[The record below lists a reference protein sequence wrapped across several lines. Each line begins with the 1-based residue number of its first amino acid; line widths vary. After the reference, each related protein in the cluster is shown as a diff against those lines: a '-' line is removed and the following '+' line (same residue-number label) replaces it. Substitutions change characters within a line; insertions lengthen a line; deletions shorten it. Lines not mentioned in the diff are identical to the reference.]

1 MKALVLFSG
10 GLDSTTLLAMAI
22 EEYGKEN
29 VIALSIAY
37 GQKHEKELLSSKAV
51 TSYYGVEQLHLD
63 LGAIFLHS
71 NSSLLS
77 HSTQAIPKG
86 SYDRLQKESD
96 KPISTYVPFRNGL
109 FLSSAASVALG
120 KGCSVLYYGAHH
132 DDWAGSAY
140 PDCSSS
146 FVDAMDKAIQEGSG
160 NQLQVAA
167 PFITW
172 SKAQIVAKGLE
183 LAVPYELTWSCY
195 EGREKP
201 CGLCA
206 TCVDRERAF
215 TENGAVDPL
224 LKKEKTQ

>member
-22 EEYGKEN
+22 EEYGREN

-37 GQKHEKELLSSKAV
+37 GQKHEKELLASKAV
-51 TSYYGVEQLHLD
+51 AAYYGVEQLHLD

-77 HSTQAIPKG
+77 HSTEEIPKG
-86 SYDRLQKESD
+86 SYDRLKKDSD
-96 KPISTYVPFRNGL
+96 APISTYVPFRNGL

-120 KGCSVLYYGAHH
+120 KDCNVLYYGAHH

-140 PDCSSS
+140 PDCSGS
-146 FVDAMDKAIQEGSG
+146 FVDAMDKAIVEGSG
-160 NQLQVAA
+160 KQLRVAA

-172 SKAQIVAKGLE
+172 SKAQIVKRGLE
-183 LAVPYELTWSCY
+183 LNVPYELTWSCY
-195 EGREKP
+195 EGGETP

-206 TCVDRERAF
+206 TCVDRTRAF

-224 LKKEKTQ
+224 LTKEKHT

>member
-22 EEYGKEN
+22 EEYGREN
-29 VIALSIAY
+29 VLALSIAY
-37 GQKHEKELLSSKAV
+37 GQKHEKELTSSQAV
-51 TSYYGVEQLHLD
+51 ASHYGVQQLHLD

-77 HSTQAIPKG
+77 HSTESIPKG
-86 SYDRLQKESD
+86 SYGTLKQNSD
-96 KPISTYVPFRNGL
+96 TPITTYVPFRNGL

-120 KGCSVLYYGAHH
+120 TGCSVLYYGAHH

-160 NQLQVAA
+160 GQLRVAA

-172 SKAQIVAKGLE
+172 SKVQIVAKGLS
-183 LAVPYELTWSCY
+183 LAVPYALTWSCY
-195 EGREKP
+195 EGGETP

-206 TCVDRERAF
+206 TCVDRQRAF

-224 LKKEKTQ
+224 LTKENSL